1 MGVYLDKQASRIDYN
16 HKEFI
21 LDTIADLDSIIAESC
36 SPGSTCFII
45 ETSSVYML
53 DNNKEWKE
61 I

>member
-1 MGVYLDKQASRIDYN
+1 MANTVDKQSSRTDYN
-16 HKEFI
+16 HREFI
-21 LDTIADLDSIIAESC
+21 LDTIADLDDVVVKNC